1 MKVKELFDK
10 NKDRV
15 IIQYHKGIKYNFNA
29 YEEYEKYLNDYFGD
43 KVVDSVLTED
53 IEDRASDV
61 YTLEFDLKNDEGRI
75 FNYESFMWVVQ

>member
-15 IIQYHKGIKYNFNA
+15 IIQYHKGIKHNFNA
-29 YEEYEKYLNDYFGD
+29 Y